1 MATRILPGVDI
12 AVIKEIV
19 PQQLNPS
26 GVVGM
31 IGTTEKGPLME
42 PVHVSTYKE
51 FTEKFGSSTEYSITK
66 DVKQAFQNGVY
77 EVVVVSVPSSGGE
90 KASAIL
96 KNKKDKDAVK
106 LKAKS
111 EGDCGNE
118 ISIKVEESGDAT
130 TLIITDGKN
139 IETWENLVMDA
150 TSDRNLV
157 DFINKNSKLVDAE
170 DLGAKT
176 KFPDNNLAVTECKL
190 SGGIKGK
197 EPSKKAYEDALEKLE
212 SEPDVD
218 MVLACDVSDPEIHA
232 LIDAHCKNM
241 SKNAKPRIGIGTVSK
256 GEDVKDIIKR
266 TNVLNSDRFVLVA
279 PYGVAGAV
287 AGLISRLNY
296 YESPTFKVI
305 TGISDIE
312 KHYTPAELSEL
323 LKAGILAIEVQ
334 RDRGIIVEKGIST
347 SKEQISVTRVADHA
361 VRGVKNISDN
371 FIGTLNNPT
380 GRSALKEK
388 ITEFFIRMTNEGSIV
403 PSTDLKEPPFLVD
416 VYCSELDFAQ
426 GIVRVDI
433 AVRPVRAIDYI
444 YATILVEM

>member
-1 MATRILPGVDI
+1 MTRILPGVEI
-12 AVIKEIV
+12 EVIKEIV

-42 PVHVSTYKE
+42 PVHIGTYKE
-51 FTEKFGSSTEYSITK
+51 FTEKFGSSTDYSVTK

-77 EVVVVSVPSSGGE
+77 EIVVVSVPSSGGE
-90 KASAIL
+90 KASVIL
-96 KNKKDKDAVK
+96 KNKKDKDTVK
-106 LKAKS
+106 LEAHG
-111 EGDCGNE
+111 EGDYGNE
-118 ISIKVEESGDAT
+118 ISVKVEERIDAV

-139 IETWENLVMDA
+139 IEAWENLVMD
-150 TSDRNLV
+150 TNSDKNLV
-157 DFINKNSKLVDAE
+157 DFINKNSKLINAV

-176 KFPDNNLAVTECKL
+176 KFPDSNLAVTECKL

-212 SEPDVD
+212 SESDVD

-232 LIDAHCKNM
+232 LIDSHCKNM
-241 SKNAKPRIGIGTVSK
+241 SKNAKPRFGIGTVSK
-256 GEDVKDIIKR
+256 GEDIKDILKR
-266 TNVLNSDRFVLVA
+266 TNVLSSDRIVLVA

-287 AGLISRLNY
+287 AGLISSLNY
-296 YESPTFKVI
+296 YASPTFKALS
-305 TGISDIE
+305 GIADIE
-312 KHYTPAELSEL
+312 KHYSPAELSEL
-323 LKAGILAIEVQ
+323 LKAGILAIEIQ
-334 RDRGIIVEKGIST
+334 RGRGIIVEKGIST

-388 ITEFFIRMTNEGSIV
+388 ITEFFIRMAINDGSIV
-403 PSTDLKEPPFLVD
+403 PSTDLKEPAFLVD
-416 VYCSELDFAQ
+416 VYSSELDFAQ